1 VWNGVSI
8 NPRFRSV
15 ADIAAAVL
23 ALVPACSWDQIEWL
37 VKAGEG
43 GSYQAS
49 WLHPSWGDG
58 HPLAVDGAAKLGQL
72 IQEGQQAGIRV
83 TPYVVIRRGTM
94 AGAEQAM
101 IRELV
106 HVAGRCVLNR
116 EPGPM
121 YDAGPFDP
129 ADDAAYLAGIGCA
142 AACLEVC
149 TIPRIGQV
157 QELGGAASIRAW
169 SDGCGS
175 ASWETYGLVAPIPG
189 PTSLRV
195 DQAIPRVSAYGW
207 AGSGQQYRIPVVQR
221 GELGQWAWT
230 AWADAGLQC
239 WHLDGDI

>member
-1 VWNGVSI
+1 
-8 NPRFRSV
+8 V

-23 ALVPACSWDQIEWL
+23 ALVPATQWDEIEWL

-58 HPLAVDGAAKLGQL
+58 HALAVDSAAKLAQL
-72 IQEGQQAGIRV
+72 IQAGQVAGIRV
-83 TPYVVIRRGTM
+83 TPYVIVRRGSM
-94 AGAEQAM
+94 AGAEQAQ

-106 HVAGRCVLNR
+106 HVAGRCVLNE
-116 EPGPM
+116 EPGAL
-121 YDAGPFDP
+121 YDGGPLNP
-129 ADDAAYLAGIGCA
+129 SSTAAYLVGIGVDP
-142 AACLEVC
+142 ACLELC
-149 TIPRIGQV
+149 TIPRLGQV
-157 QELGGAASIRAW
+157 QELGGSNTIRAW
-169 SDGCGS
+169 TDGCGS

-207 AGSGQQYRIPVVQR
+207 ASSGAQYRIPVVQR

-230 AWADAGLQC
+230 AWADGGLQC